1 MFEMRQFQQGDLDSI
16 TYREGDDYS
25 SDLDKYA
32 ANGDATTFLVNGQPI
47 AALGCVL
54 DYPGVAMAWALISE
68 DARGHGVALTKAT
81 REVVEEWIDLYGLH
95 RLHCLVT
102 PGKEEYI
109 RWIEAIGFE
118 KESLMKHV
126 TPDKQDMFLYVIL
139 RV

>member
-1 MFEMRQFQQGDLDSI
+1 MVEVRPYEQGDLDAI
-16 TYREGDDYS
+16 TYRDGDDYS
-25 SDLDKYA
+25 ADLPKYA
-32 ANGDATTFLVNGQPI
+32 DAGDATTFLVDGVPI

-68 DARGHGVALTKAT
+68 EARGHGLALTKAT
-81 REVVEEWIDLYGLH
+81 KEVVEGWIEFYGLH

-102 PGKEEYI
+102 PEKEEYM

-118 KESLMKHV
+118 RESLMKHI
-126 TPDKQDMFLYVIL
+126 TPDKGDMYLYVIL

>member
-1 MFEMRQFQQGDLDSI
+1 MLEMRQFEQTDLAAI
-16 TYREGDDYS
+16 TYRDGDDYS
-25 SDLDKYA
+25 VDLEKYA
-32 ANGDATTFLVNGQPI
+32 AHGDATTFLINGEPV

-54 DYPGVAMAWALISE
+54 DYPGVAMTWALISE
-68 DARGHGVALTKAT
+68 GARGHGIALTKAT
-81 REVVEEWIDLYGLH
+81 KEVVEGWIELYGLH

-102 PGKEEYI
+102 PSKEEYV